1 MKDFEELVSVPQ
13 LDQSELYSKWKKFIN
28 GVPLGQEKIFNETL
42 MAWQRCADLGIS
54 PYNLRIEELSKE
66 ELSYRQGKLTEVL
79 KLLDAHIETVK
90 KTVSTHSTS
99 YCISVADRDGYIMMA
114 INEPG
119 PEPIPFG
126 PGLSPGRCFAEK
138 YVGNNAIGTVLAT
151 GQPIAVIGPEHYVQT
166 LHRLSCVGAPIFD
179 ISGEII
185 AVIEI
190 TTPTGFE
197 SPYTFSLLVAV
208 ATAVQAGLRQNLVE
222 RQLKETSKVLDQIL
236 QQRDIIFNSMSQGVV
251 ILNKDGVVIFFN
263 KAAEKIWDLKSEEV
277 DGKAFDCLFQDKCPR
292 QEPLLI
298 KTISEGIAFT
308 NIECKCRNNRERKN
322 LLVNTS
328 LLVDENN
335 AVAGVI
341 GIYTDVTELRR
352 QEERIKEQEKLAVVG
367 QMAAGMAHEIRNPL
381 TSVRGFA
388 QLMSEKQ
395 AIDQAVLK
403 EYLEIM
409 INDIDQADGFINH
422 FLQLSRPKPPVKKVS
437 LINDLINDFVRIFE
451 SQAFLQGTKVNTQL
465 KDVPPVIMDANQIKQ
480 VLLNLC
486 QNSLQAL
493 RLGGALTL
501 TTTYISKEKMVRIE
515 IIDNGPGIS
524 PVNLKKIGI
533 PFFTTKDTGTGLGL
547 SISYSIVDKHQGRI
561 EVESQEGSGTRFSIY
576 LPVDEQ

>member
-28 GVPLGQEKIFNETL
+28 GIPLGQDKIFNETL

-79 KLLDAHIETVK
+79 KLLDAHIETIK
-90 KTVSTHSTS
+90 KTVSNHSAS

-114 INEPG
+114 INELG
-119 PEPIPFG
+119 PEPSPFG
-126 PGLSPGRCFAEK
+126 PSLYPGRCFAEK

-166 LHRLSCVGAPIFD
+166 FHRLSCVGAPIFD

-277 DGKAFDCLFQDKCPR
+277 DAR
-292 QEPLLI
+292 PLI
-298 KTISEGIAFT
+298 VYFMT
-308 NIECKCRNNRERKN
+308 NAPAR
-322 LLVNTS
+322 
-328 LLVDENN
+328 
-335 AVAGVI
+335 
-341 GIYTDVTELRR
+341 
-352 QEERIKEQEKLAVVG
+352 
-367 QMAAGMAHEIRNPL
+367 
-381 TSVRGFA
+381 
-388 QLMSEKQ
+388 
-395 AIDQAVLK
+395 
-403 EYLEIM
+403 
-409 INDIDQADGFINH
+409 
-422 FLQLSRPKPPVKKVS
+422 
-437 LINDLINDFVRIFE
+437 
-451 SQAFLQGTKVNTQL
+451 
-465 KDVPPVIMDANQIKQ
+465 
-480 VLLNLC
+480 
-486 QNSLQAL
+486 
-493 RLGGALTL
+493 
-501 TTTYISKEKMVRIE
+501 
-515 IIDNGPGIS
+515 S
-524 PVNLKKIGI
+524 P
-533 PFFTTKDTGTGLGL
+533 
-547 SISYSIVDKHQGRI
+547 Y
-561 EVESQEGSGTRFSIY
+561 
-576 LPVDEQ
+576 